1 MFKNLFLLFLLF
13 LITACGDKNS
23 AFRYFDKKDIEANSV
38 QFTKKV
44 DILNNG
50 EVEVIFIST
59 YLNKINDEIYNDENE
74 SFLVSI
80 FFTNLEEQDINKN
93 DYELLLNKKEATL
106 IEKIEKDDERFKG
119 LMMKNYWGNYYLVKF
134 DTITEGRISLELF
147 DSKSSRAILNFE
159 K

>member
-106 IEKIEKDDERFKG
+106 IEKSKK
-119 LMMKNYWGNYYLVKF
+119 MMKDLK
-134 DTITEGRISLELF
+134 
-147 DSKSSRAILNFE
+147 A
-159 K
+159 